1 MTQRPRQV
9 MAVAS
14 GGGHWVQLY
23 RIRPAWDACHV
34 SYVTTEPG
42 YRAEVEADAKERG
55 QKLPDYFVVTEA
67 NRWQKLRLLRQLCQ
81 ILWIVLRTRPDTLV
95 TTGAAPGYFA
105 IRAAK
110 LLGAKT
116 IWIDSIANAQ
126 ELSLS
131 GQRAGRHADLWLTQW
146 EHLAGAQGQSGGP
159 RYRGS
164 VL

>member
-1 MTQRPRQV
+1 

-23 RIRPAWDACHV
+23 RIRPAWDGCDV

-42 YRAEVEADAKERG
+42 YRDEVTADARERG
-55 QKLPDYFVVTEA
+55 QSPPAYYVVTEA

-81 ILWIVLRTRPDTLV
+81 IMWIVIRTRPDTV
-95 TTGAAPGYFA
+95 ITTGAAPGYFA
-105 IRAAK
+105 TRVAK
-110 LLGAKT
+110 LIGAKT
-116 IWIDSIANAQ
+116 AWIDSIANAQ

-131 GQRAGRHADLWLTQW
+131 GLRAGRHVDLWLTQW
-146 EHLAGAQGQSGGP
+146 EHLAGTERRTDSP
-159 RYRGS
+159 RYCGS